1 MATLIRKIAEYL
13 IRNWPK
19 LSDWIKKAIIAV
31 AGSAIVNAIAKG
43 LSALI
48 DYLSGLSSTVIEAI
62 AKLLGF

>member
-31 AGSAIVNAIAKG
+31 AGSAIVNAIAQG